1 MANTTSENSVDGKK
15 MTELKVVELRSEL
28 EKRGLDKTGIK
39 AVLMERLEKVGLS
52 IYFIN
57 EILKKVPR
65 CCIWSLELKV
75 LLNIWK
81 LN

>member
-15 MTELKVVELRSEL
+15 MTELKVVELSSEL
-28 EKRGLDKTGIK
+28 EKRGLDKTGVK

-57 EILKKVPR
+57 EILKKVGEKR
-65 CCIWSLELKV
+65 LIGSSDV
-75 LLNIWK
+75 NIWK

>member
-39 AVLMERLEKVGLS
+39 AVLMERLKKVSLS

-57 EILKKVPR
+57 EILKKIKKGWGKNDLVT
-65 CCIWSLELKV
+65 
-75 LLNIWK
+75 
-81 LN
+81 

>member
-65 CCIWSLELKV
+65 YWFGH
-75 LLNIWK
+75 LN
-81 LN
+81 